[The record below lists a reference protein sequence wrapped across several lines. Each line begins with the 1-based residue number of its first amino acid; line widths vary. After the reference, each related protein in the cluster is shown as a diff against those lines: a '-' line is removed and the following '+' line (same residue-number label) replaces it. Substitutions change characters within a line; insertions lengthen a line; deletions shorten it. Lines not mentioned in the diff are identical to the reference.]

1 MGKYN
6 IISKSEEDTKK
17 IAKELAKKVNQGD
30 IVLLTGDLGSGKTT
44 FSKGFCSYFSIE
56 EDEVSSPSF
65 TLVNVYKGKSK
76 IYHLDLYRIENLDEI
91 DYQTF
96 KEYIED
102 EKAIKI
108 IEWNKIKIDLP
119 FKTFKVE
126 IKHVNETTRKITI
139 EE

>member
-126 IKHVNETTRKITI
+126 IKHVNETTREITI